1 MLMLGDGSL
10 SDGEDG
16 EEDDMIIGLSK
27 LLFVVFMVGINV
39 FMLNLMINLM
49 DDFMYVKLDGD
60 HVDSGTKWLGSV
72 SLQPL
77 QVPPNDSSLE

>member
-10 SDGEDG
+10 SDGEDS

-49 DDFMYVKLDGD
+49 DDFMCVKLEAVSTLARLCSALFFFRLQVYVKDGFF
-60 HVDSGTKWLGSV
+60 
-72 SLQPL
+72 
-77 QVPPNDSSLE
+77 E